1 MNFFK
6 KLFGKNT
13 VPAVIEVSNV
23 KTIGVQAKNSPS
35 SKPVDV
41 QEKNTPSIE
50 PIIMQ
55 AVKSLFPNTDAQE
68 KAIKSIQ
75 KFQSER
81 DSATPMTTL
90 ALLKYSKGDL
100 ELFQKS
106 AWQSHPHFWMDEIS
120 PIFRTMED
128 AEKWVKSLSET
139 QK

>member
-6 KLFGKNT
+6 KLFGKKT
-13 VPAVIEVSNV
+13 VPAVKEVPNV
-23 KTIGVQAKNSPS
+23 KPVGSQEKKSPR
-35 SKPVDV
+35 SKPMEV
-41 QEKNTPSIE
+41 QEKVTPSIE

-55 AVKSLFPNTDAQE
+55 AVKSLFPNTDVQE

-120 PIFRTMED
+120 PIFHTMED
-128 AEKWVKSLSET
+128 AEKWVRSLSET